1 MPQPPSTAWFSHFAA
16 LVERT
21 EVLCACYCRACRSS
35 GERTVV
41 KRTSPL
47 IMICVA
53 AAIGL
58 AACSSQ
64 KTAETPPPPPPPPA
78 YAPAPAPEPYMA
90 PGPPRRHYGKRP
102 HKRVHHRRRHR
113 EAMPTAAP

>member
-41 KRTSPL
+41 KRTSSL
-47 IMICVA
+47 VMICVA

-58 AACSSQ
+58 AACAQQ
-64 KTAETPPPPPPPPA
+64 KAAEAPPPPPPGPA
-78 YAPAPAPEPYMA
+78 YTPPPAPEPYVA
-90 PGPPRRHYGKRP
+90 PAPPRSHYVKRP
-102 HKRVHHRRRHR
+102 KKRVPHRAR
-113 EAMPTAAP
+113 